1 MYIEDGIVYM
11 ENYDW
16 EVVEYCAEVKCPHCG
31 KYVTIYCTNPIFSYK
46 TFECDE
52 CGKTFEVNSD
62 II

>member
-11 ENYDW
+11 ETNDW
-16 EVVEYCAEVKCPHCG
+16 EAVEYCADVQCPHCG

-46 TFECDE
+46 NFECDE
-52 CGKTFEVNSD
+52 CGKTFEVDSS